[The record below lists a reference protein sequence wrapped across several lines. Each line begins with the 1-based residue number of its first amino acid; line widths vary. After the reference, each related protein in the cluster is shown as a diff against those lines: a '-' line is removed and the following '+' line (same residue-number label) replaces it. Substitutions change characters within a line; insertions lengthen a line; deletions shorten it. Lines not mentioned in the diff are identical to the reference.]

1 MSTKYMTDSQ
11 SESQNAKKKKIREFE
26 DYVNSEQFHH
36 FTNAG
41 NLNGNRLPSF
51 L

>member
-26 DYVNSEQFHH
+26 DYVNSEQ
-36 FTNAG
+36 
-41 NLNGNRLPSF
+41 RSSLPEKPKIDDAPSYERI
-51 L
+51 